1 MGMCVSIPLRICA
14 SMINHNTP
22 FPFDRPYSP
31 VQRIAYPS
39 GRLPYSTYDSP
50 LYALNSEQFS
60 RKDKEMGEAFV
71 YLWYDAG
78 WKRTGGPRYYI
89 GKHKGTLDSGYVCS
103 SKYMKPEWEER
114 GCKQR
119 GCRHLFGDKGH
130 HGDFHRR
137 VLAYGTEQ
145 EMIDFEIKLLETRK
159 DYFRSRY
166 YNRVVMWLPCNSGEN
181 HYKYKHGLCGTVEYE
196 RSRNK
201 KYHEQNREGIL
212 LRKKRYYEQN
222 KEKEQLR
229 GKRYQEQNKEKIALR
244 SKRYREQNKEKVALQ
259 YKRYQEQNKEKIALR
274 YKRYREQNKEK
285 IALTLKRYR
294 EKNREKI
301 LLYKKQ
307 YRERKKQEKLEIL
320 EGII

>member
-1 MGMCVSIPLRICA
+1 MTSKPLQN
-14 SMINHNTP
+14 SP

-31 VQRIAYPS
+31 IQRKVPLS
-39 GRLPYSTYDSP
+39 GRLPYRRPNMPVPGPPSK
-50 LYALNSEQFS
+50 QFS
-60 RKDKEMGEAFV
+60 RKDKEMTEAFV

-103 SKYMKPEWEER
+103 SKYMKPEWGKR
-114 GCKQR
+114 GCKKV
-119 GCRHLFGDKGH
+119 GCRHLFGEEGH

-137 VLAYGTEQ
+137 VLAYGTSQ

-159 DYFRSRY
+159 DYFGSRY
-166 YNRVVMWLPCNSGEN
+166 YNRVVMWVPCNSGEE

-201 KYHEQNREGIL
+201 KYHEQNRE
-212 LRKKRYYEQN
+212 
-222 KEKEQLR
+222 
-229 GKRYQEQNKEKIALR
+229 KIALR
-244 SKRYREQNKEKVALQ
+244 SKRYKEQNKEKVRLIAKQYREKNREKLALQ
-259 YKRYQEQNKEKIALR
+259 YKKYSEQNREKIRVRVKRYNEQNKEKLALQ
-274 YKRYREQNKEK
+274 YKKHYEQNREK
-285 IALTLKRYR
+285 ILLRQKQYR

-301 LLYKKQ
+301 SLSKKR